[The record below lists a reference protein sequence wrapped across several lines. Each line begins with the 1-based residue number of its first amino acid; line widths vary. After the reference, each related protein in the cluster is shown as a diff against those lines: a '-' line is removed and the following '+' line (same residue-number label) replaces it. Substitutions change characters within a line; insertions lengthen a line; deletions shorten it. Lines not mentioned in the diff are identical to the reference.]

1 MLVFKA
7 IKPKRLREK
16 EMRLTLLNAMRKAGT
31 QVRKEFERTTKT
43 WEHKPKFVEIIS
55 LTGPGPTIL
64 VGTDDKVYQ
73 WVDKGTKPHEIWAG
87 AYTGKSAAKAL
98 RFQGTYTAKTV
109 PGVIDAR
116 NGGSSG
122 DVIVRPFVHHPGTEA
137 RGFDEKIQ
145 KEWEPKFKRLM
156 EDAMREAAKESG
168 HGE

>member
-1 MLVFKA
+1 MLAFKA

-87 AYTGKSAAKAL
+87 AYTGKSKAKAL

-109 PGVIDAR
+109 PSVIDAR
-116 NGGSSG
+116 NGGKSG
-122 DVIVRPFVHHPGTEA
+122 DVVMRPYVQHPGTEA
-137 RGFDEKIQ
+137 RKFDEQIQ